1 MSCRPAPAGRDALAD
16 FRASR
21 TMGLHGESRDRKR
34 FVLTRVPGQ
43 ATLIGQLAGRQ
54 WVVDYPAG

>member
-1 MSCRPAPAGRDALAD
+1 MSCRPAPARHEALAD

-21 TMGLHGESRDRKR
+21 TMGLHGTTRDRER

-43 ATLIGQLAGRQ
+43 ARLVGQLAGRQ
-54 WVVDYPAG
+54 WVVENTTG